1 MLHKFTFIYADF
13 AIWGVTAS
21 VVVQEGRQHVA
32 HFEQTVCVGWL
43 KLAVREVEEALDH
56 LKAIKGHGA
65 VEVGSGY
72 GRFIRPEIPQPGL
85 LHMACEEMQT
95 QEALH
100 LHHGHILPDMDPG
113 SLADL
118 LHIELDR

>member
-21 VVVQEGRQHVA
+21 EVVQEGRQHVA
-32 HFEQTVCVGWL
+32 HFEQAVCVGWL
-43 KLAVREVEEALDH
+43 KLAIREVEEALYH
-56 LKAIKGHGA
+56 LKAIHGHGA
-65 VEVGSGY
+65 LEVGSCN
-72 GRFIRPEIPQPGL
+72 GRLIGPEISQPGL
-85 LHMACEEMQT
+85 PHMACEEMQT

-113 SLADL
+113 SFADL